1 MRNKYHNSRY
11 WLVILLCSI
20 CCTVG
25 LAAES
30 NPTVWTLEAALRFAA
45 TNSPDAKISVERI
58 KQAEA
63 VLGQAQS
70 SFEPRVQLQSS
81 YIRTDNPVTVF
92 GAVLNQRSFGPA
104 LNFNNVPDVDNFNVR
119 SVFSYPLYSGGR
131 NTALRAAAQAGTGMA
146 QEEALVVKQELA
158 YAVARTYHEIQRAQA
173 LTQATDAAVKALEG
187 NLQIAQKRFQ
197 AGTILKAEVLDIE
210 VRLAQAREDVVRVR
224 NGQALA
230 KRAMLNL
237 LGITEGS
244 IELPEKMTEV
254 AMPAVQTMGQR
265 PELKT
270 IHAQQRAAAA
280 QVEAA
285 RSGYKP
291 QVSAFAS
298 LDQDYGSRLGGDG
311 RSYTAG
317 VMAQWNLW
325 DGKLTRSKVD
335 EARAQQAAL
344 NEMEHKLSLAIDFE
358 VEQARLNL
366 TEADQR
372 LVVTEK
378 VIAQAAESVELTRA
392 RFEQGLALTTQL
404 IDAEAALT
412 GARVRRAEAQAARQ
426 IAVAALRRALG
437 VSQTDEV
444 K

>member
-1 MRNKYHNSRY
+1 MRNKHHNSRY
-11 WLVILLCSI
+11 WLVILLCSL

-30 NPTVWTLEAALRFAA
+30 NPTVWTLETALRFAA

-70 SFEPRVQLQSS
+70 AFEPRVQLQSS

-131 NTALRAAAQAGTGMA
+131 NTALRAAAQAGTGVA

-173 LTQATDAAVKALEG
+173 LMQATDAAVKALEG

-210 VRLAQAREDVVRVR
+210 VRLAQAREDVVRMR

-254 AMPAVQTMGQR
+254 AVPAVQTMGQR

-270 IHAQQRAAAA
+270 IHSQQRAAAA

-317 VMAQWNLW
+317 VIAQWNLW

-344 NEMEHKLSLAIDFE
+344 NEMERKLRLAIDFE

-378 VIAQAAESVELTRA
+378 AIAQAAESVELTRA